1 MRNDFKSEMSVR
13 LLYAEGLQRLGLFAE
28 SDVYLNELAQA
39 YRSVPE
45 VFDLLAQS
53 ALALRKPAE
62 HHMAM
67 AQSYN
72 ARQAYL
78 PAIEQAE
85 IAKRYAADNYY
96 LLAEID
102 AKQREYKRKADA
114 EREFAKFGN

>member
-1 MRNDFKSEMSVR
+1 M
-13 LLYAEGLQRLGLFAE
+13 
-28 SDVYLNELAQA
+28 
-39 YRSVPE
+39 
-45 VFDLLAQS
+45 
-53 ALALRKPAE
+53 AL
-62 HHMAM
+62 

-85 IAKRYAADNYY
+85 IAKRYAKDNYY